1 MFYNKLIIYIKN
13 MYKEKTG
20 GLTCSIAYGN
30 TFKEL
35 LFSMKLAKMEKDSI
49 RGIKINEQES
59 L

>member
-1 MFYNKLIIYIKN
+1 

-35 LFSMKLAKMEKDSI
+35 LFSVKLAKMEKDSI
-49 RGIKINEQES
+49 RGIKINEQEI

>member
-1 MFYNKLIIYIKN
+1 

-20 GLTCSIAYGN
+20 GLTCSISYVN

-35 LFSMKLAKMEKDSI
+35 LFSVKLAKMEKDSI